1 MKSRN
6 RAALTISI
14 PLAAPSATLEARFR
28 RVLPRAIAQEK
39 ELAAERDNLLLYLA
53 RAEGSS
59 SSNDKGECRRAREG
73 VARIEV
79 QMVELRSAL
88 ERLLGMREVRVMV
101 CDDAGRAGR
110 GGGV

>member
-59 SSNDKGECRRAREG
+59 GNDEGECRRAREG
-73 VARIEV
+73 VVRIEV

-88 ERLLGMREVRVMV
+88 ERLLGMREVSVMI

-110 GGGV
+110 GGV